1 MLELSGPSGK
11 FVLDRSSRRPVVLL
25 SAGVGATPVLAMLHA
40 LAAQRSQR
48 EVWWVHGARNGS
60 EHPFREE
67 VRELVGRLPNGR
79 LHVRYSRPEPRDA
92 PGRDFHAEGR
102 IDAAALR
109 GLGVAGDAE
118 HYLCGP
124 AAFLDELTAGL
135 RDAGVPDAL
144 VRSERFGPAA
154 ARASGRGRAAPSASA
169 PSAVAF
175 SRSGVNA
182 TWDSSC
188 PTLLD
193 LAEANGVPAAAGCR
207 IGSCHSCRTE
217 VLDGSV
223 RHDPEPLEPPPDGSA
238 LLCCA
243 LPEGDVVL
251 DA

>member
-1 MLELSGPSGK
+1 M
-11 FVLDRSSRRPVVLL
+11 
-25 SAGVGATPVLAMLHA
+25 
-40 LAAQRSQR
+40 
-48 EVWWVHGARNGS
+48 
-60 EHPFREE
+60 
-67 VRELVGRLPNGR
+67 
-79 LHVRYSRPEPRDA
+79 
-92 PGRDFHAEGR
+92 
-102 IDAAALR
+102 
-109 GLGVAGDAE
+109 
-118 HYLCGP
+118 
-124 AAFLDELTAGL
+124 
-135 RDAGVPDAL
+135 PDAL

-154 ARASGRGRAAPSASA
+154 ARRSGRGRARARERERAK
-169 PSAVAF
+169 AVAF

-193 LAEANGVPAAAGCR
+193 LAEANGVPAASGCR
-207 IGSCHSCRTE
+207 IGSCHGCRTE

>member
-1 MLELSGPSGK
+1 
-11 FVLDRSSRRPVVLL
+11 V
-25 SAGVGATPVLAMLHA
+25 
-40 LAAQRSQR
+40 
-48 EVWWVHGARNGS
+48 
-60 EHPFREE
+60 
-67 VRELVGRLPNGR
+67 
-79 LHVRYSRPEPRDA
+79 PR
-92 PGRDFHAEGR
+92 
-102 IDAAALR
+102 
-109 GLGVAGDAE
+109 DAE

-124 AAFLDELTAGL
+124 AAFLDSLTAGL
-135 RDAGVPDAL
+135 RDAGVPEEL
-144 VRSERFGPAA
+144 IRSERFGPAA
-154 ARASGRGRAAPSASA
+154 PRRP
-169 PSAVAF
+169 AVAEGTPAAVEF

-217 VLDGSV
+217 VLEGSV